1 MNPAFPVVLVG
12 QVDSGKSTLLARIL
26 IDTGTFPMDRLEE
39 LKTASARRGSDLE
52 LSFMLDAFQS
62 ERDQAVTIDSTKRWF
77 RTAARAYVFTDAPGH
92 RQFLKALFTGA
103 AESVAA
109 LLVCD
114 VREALPEDAQKQI
127 AILRLWGISDFVV
140 ALNKMDLTS
149 YAAGAYAAASAR
161 VRDLLAAHD
170 ARAHAVVPVAA
181 KSGDNVAEPSDRT
194 PWYDGPTLIE
204 ALDTIEIALPG
215 RSRNQLIVQ
224 DVYRRNG
231 DRIVTGWV
239 ESGRFAP
246 GDNLIVLP
254 SNAIAHIAEL
264 RGFPQAPAAFN
275 TGDHAAITLDRPIF
289 VEPGDVLA
297 EPGSAP
303 AVATTLGAAVFWF
316 AEGPLED
323 GAAVDLRIGARDVG
337 ATVMLSEGDRSVG
350 RFELANIDFE
360 LRGPAVL
367 DLGAKGSLSK
377 FALYRGGTLSGCAV
391 ATTLAIH
398 PREISSQTDL
408 APERSLATLGA
419 VRSEAGHSA
428 GVLWLTGLPAAGK
441 STIAT
446 QVEQRLFERGWRT
459 IYLDGDS
466 LRAGISRDLGFSP
479 ADRNENVRRAAE
491 IAKLF
496 VQSGNLAIVAL
507 VSPSA
512 SARTMAR
519 EIIGNQFFH
528 EIYIDAPLDVCRQ
541 RDPKGLYLRAE
552 AQSVPNFTGI
562 SASYEPPPFP
572 DLRIASAV
580 NSIDLCVAQL
590 FGYAIERFERS

>member
-1 MNPAFPVVLVG
+1 VNPAFPVVLVG

-26 IDTGTFPMDRLEE
+26 IDTGAFPVDRLEE

-52 LSFMLDAFQS
+52 LSFMLDAFQG
-62 ERDQAVTIDSTKRWF
+62 ERDQAVTIDSTKRWL

-114 VREALPEDAQKQI
+114 VREALAEDAQKQI

-140 ALNKMDLTS
+140 ALNKMDLAS
-149 YAAGAYAAASAR
+149 YAAGAYTAASAR

-170 ARAHAVVPVAA
+170 GRTHAVVPVAA
-181 KSGDNVAEPSDRT
+181 KSGDNVTEPSDRM
-194 PWYDGPTLIE
+194 PWYDGPTLIG
-204 ALDTIEIALPG
+204 ALDTIEIALPA
-215 RSRNQLIVQ
+215 RNHNRLIVQ
-224 DVYRRNG
+224 DVYRRSG
-231 DRIVTGWV
+231 ERIVTGWV
-239 ESGRFAP
+239 ESGHFAP

-254 SNAIAHIAEL
+254 LGAVAHIAEL
-264 RGFPQAPAAFN
+264 RGFPHAPAVLN
-275 TGDHAAITLDRPIF
+275 TGDHAAITFDRPIF

-297 EPGSAP
+297 EPDSAP
-303 AVATTLGAAVFWF
+303 AVASTLGATVFWF

-323 GAAVDLRIGARDVG
+323 GAAIDLRIGARDVS
-337 ATVMLSEGDRSVG
+337 AAVRLSDGDQSVE

-360 LRGPAVL
+360 LSAPAVL

-391 ATTLAIH
+391 VTTLAIH
-398 PREISSQTDL
+398 PRKI
-408 APERSLATLGA
+408 APQIDAPPEHSLVTLDA
-419 VRSEAGHSA
+419 LRSEAGHSA

-441 STIAT
+441 STIAK

-459 IYLDGDS
+459 VYLDGDS

-491 IAKLF
+491 VAKLLMQNGI
-496 VQSGNLAIVAL
+496 VAIVAL

-528 EIYIDAPLDVCRQ
+528 EIYIDAPLDVCRK
-541 RDPKGLYLRAE
+541 RDPKGLYRRAE
-552 AQSVPNFTGI
+552 AQSVLNFTGV

-572 DLRIASAV
+572 ELRIESGK

-590 FGYAIERFERS
+590 FGYVIDHFERS